1 MPISRSWP
9 GSRLPSSRA
18 GFCERMA
25 GATAQEPKMDAA
37 ALLLRKEELAHLRAG
52 QLRENATHPKTV
64 AISYSIEHKWKSV
77 I

>member
-1 MPISRSWP
+1 
-9 GSRLPSSRA
+9 
-18 GFCERMA
+18 MA
-25 GATAQEPKMDAA
+25 GATAQGLKMDAA

-52 QLRENATHPKTV
+52 QVRENATHPKTV